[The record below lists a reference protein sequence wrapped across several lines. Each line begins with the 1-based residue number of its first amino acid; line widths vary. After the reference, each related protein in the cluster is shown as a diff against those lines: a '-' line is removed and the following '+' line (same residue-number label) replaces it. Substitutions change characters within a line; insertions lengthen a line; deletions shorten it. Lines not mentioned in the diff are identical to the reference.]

1 MDYLQKI
8 QFAAN
13 SYYNR
18 GLEMAKERDLSG
30 AALYLKRALQFN
42 KYHTDARNLL
52 GLIFYEMGETS
63 DALTQWVI
71 SINLQPE
78 NNRADHYLD
87 EVQRKPGQLEI
98 ASQMV
103 KKFNQALFYAQ
114 NDSDDQGGS
123 DDLAV
128 LQLKRIVEEKPNF
141 VKAHLLLA
149 LLYMEHGDHTKAGK
163 SLFKVLQIDKT
174 NQKAQRYMEYVKSR
188 TGKAD
193 VEKRK
198 MKNAFSHREM
208 QDDDVILPPTYK
220 ENTGWQSIINIAIGL
235 FLGAVLV
242 VFMVMPARERSLN
255 YEHNQEM
262 RAYAD
267 KLNLA
272 NQKADS
278 LQKEADQYRQEKE
291 AAEENLSSLMG
302 DSDSTLSQYGTMV
315 QILNAWR
322 KGDIQTAVQLY
333 IGLDQSKITDESMA
347 GVLGELQ
354 AEMNASAPAVLE
366 SLGAQSTAAGDYDTA
381 LHYYEKYMEIND
393 KNPQIIFNMAMI
405 YKTKGDEETADQLF
419 GQVIMNFADSPLAE
433 SARAERGY

>member
-1 MDYLQKI
+1 MDEMQKI
-8 QFAAN
+8 QYAAN

-18 GLEMAKERDLSG
+18 GLEMAKERNLSG
-30 AALYLKRALQFN
+30 AARFLKRALQFN

-63 DALTQWVI
+63 DALIQWVI

-98 ASQMV
+98 ASQTI
-103 KKFNQALFYAQ
+103 KKYNQALFHA
-114 NDSDDQGGS
+114 QGGS

>member
-1 MDYLQKI
+1 MDEMQKI
-8 QFAAN
+8 QYAAN

-18 GLEMAKERDLSG
+18 GLEMAKERNLSG
-30 AALYLKRALQFN
+30 AARFLKRALQFN

-63 DALTQWVI
+63 DALIQWVI

-98 ASQMV
+98 ASQTI
-103 KKFNQALFYAQ
+103 KKYNQALFHA
-114 NDSDDQGGS
+114 QGGS

-235 FLGAVLV
+235 VLGAVLV

-278 LQKEADQYRQEKE
+278 FQKEADQYRQEKE

>member
-1 MDYLQKI
+1 MKTGTKNRQI
-8 QFAAN
+8 AN
-13 SYYNR
+13 AYYNI
-18 GLEMAKERDLSG
+18 GLEKAKSRDLSG
-30 AALYLKRALQFN
+30 AVTALKKSLRFD
-42 KYHTDARNLL
+42 KYQTDARNLL
-52 GLIFYEMGETS
+52 GLIYNEIGEVGA
-63 DALTQWVI
+63 ALTQWVI
-71 SINLQPE
+71 SLNLQE
-78 NNRADHYLD
+78 QDNLAEEYLRKVHAARGYLELAD
-87 EVQRKPGQLEI
+87 Q
-98 ASQMV
+98 AA
-103 KKFNQALFYAQ
+103 KKYNQALIYAQ
-114 NDSDDQGGS
+114 NDNE
-123 DDLAV
+123 DLAV
-128 LQLKRIVEEKPNF
+128 LLLMRMVEEFPQY
-141 VKAHLLLA
+141 VKAQELLA
-149 LLYMEHGDHTKAGK
+149 LLYLHHEDYIKAGRCLYQALK
-163 SLFKVLQIDKT
+163 IDRYNPWVLH
-174 NQKAQRYMEYVKSR
+174 YMDIAKHN
-188 TGKAD
+188 TGKAE

-198 MKNAFSHREM
+198 LQNAFSHRQM
-208 QDDDVILPPTYK
+208 QDDDIIMPPSYK

-235 FLGAVLV
+235 VLGAVLV

>member
-71 SINLQPE
+71 SINLQPDG
-78 NNRADHYLD
+78 NRADYYLD

-98 ASQMV
+98 ASQTI
-103 KKFNQALFYAQ
+103 KKYNQALFHA
-114 NDSDDQGGS
+114 QGGS

-235 FLGAVLV
+235 VLGAVLV

>member
-98 ASQMV
+98 ASQTI
-103 KKFNQALFYAQ
+103 KKYNQALFHA
-114 NDSDDQGGS
+114 QGGS

-149 LLYMEHGDHTKAGK
+149 LLYMEHGDYTKAGK

-174 NQKAQRYMEYVKSR
+174 NQKAQRYMEYV
-188 TGKAD
+188 
-193 VEKRK
+193 
-198 MKNAFSHREM
+198 KNAFSHREM

-235 FLGAVLV
+235 VLGAVLV

>member
-18 GLEMAKERDLSG
+18 GLEMARERDLSG
-30 AALYLKRALQFN
+30 AVTSLKRALQLN

-63 DALTQWVI
+63 DALVQWVI
-71 SINLQPE
+71 SINLQPDG
-78 NNRADHYLD
+78 NLADHYLD

-98 ASQMV
+98 ASQTI
-103 KKFNQALFYAQ
+103 KKYNQALIHAQ
-114 NDSDDQGGS
+114 NGS

-149 LLYMEHGDHTKAGK
+149 VLYMEHEDFTKAGK
-163 SLFKVLQIDKT
+163 SLYKVLQIDK
-174 NQKAQRYMEYVKSR
+174 NNKKATRYMEYVKSR

-193 VEKRK
+193 VERRK

-220 ENTGWQSIINIAIGL
+220 ENTGWQSIINISIGL
-235 FLGAVLV
+235 ALGVVLAF
-242 VFMVMPARERSLN
+242 FMIMPARERSLN

-262 RAYAD
+262 RSYAD

-272 NQKADS
+272 NQ
-278 LQKEADQYRQEKE
+278 EADRLKQEAEQYQAEK
-291 AAEENLSSLMG
+291 AQAEEDLNGLIG
-302 DSDSTLSQYGTMV
+302 DSNSTLVQYQTLV
-315 QILNAWR
+315 SVLDAYR
-322 KGDIQTAVQLY
+322 KGDMEGAVRLY
-333 IGLDQSKITDESMA
+333 IELDPSKITEENM
-347 GVLGELQ
+347 VNILNEIQ
-354 AEMNASAPAVLE
+354 ADMNTAAPAILE
-366 SLGAQSTAAGDYDTA
+366 NLASQSTAAGDYDTA
-381 LHYYEKYMEIND
+381 LHYYEKYMEFND
-393 KNPQIIFNMAMI
+393 RNPQIIFNMAMV
-405 YKTKGDEETADQLF
+405 YKAKGDEETADQLF
-419 GQVIMNFADSPLAE
+419 GQVIMNFSDSALAE
-433 SARAERGY
+433 QAKAERGY